1 MQVQDEFQ
9 ELFNHMHQ
17 EFGVS
22 LLHTEM
28 TELIDLCIKVNNS
41 LSEFKRQ
48 PVSNNEQTENKCECG
63 GNYRVAQ
70 DCTMKNCKHTS
81 FN

>member
-22 LLHTEM
+22 LLYTEM
-28 TELIDLCIKVNNS
+28 TELIDLCVKINNS
-41 LSEFKRQ
+41 LSDCERQ
-48 PVSNNEQTENKCECG
+48 PVI
-63 GNYRVAQ
+63 GN
-70 DCTMKNCKHTS
+70 
-81 FN
+81 